1 MTNELSLMEKLAVS
15 KKIMDAH
22 NKIPTGGASPS
33 MDSYNSPSM
42 SSYNSPSVDNYAPV
56 KGTYNIPQEFLQESQ
71 SNEPYLSSL
80 PKMTTAP
87 QPMTTD
93 RVMSSKLP
101 DAIKR
106 LMIEHPIEI
115 PNSMGGGGSVLSD
128 ELVEKATRLM
138 NTDARGNQT
147 SQPKQRV
154 QEQSQP
160 QSPNFNMKELKSM
173 LREVVEEVLQ
183 ENGILSESEQ
193 KSNEVFS
200 FKVGKHIFEGKVT
213 KIKKIS

>member
-1 MTNELSLMEKLAVS
+1 MNSEADLIQKLMIS
-15 KKIMDAH
+15 KQIMDKH
-22 NKIPTGGASPS
+22 NQTPRGGMPS
-33 MDSYNSPSM
+33 MESYSSPQVE
-42 SSYNSPSVDNYAPV
+42 SYEPANA
-56 KGTYNIPQEFLQESQ
+56 KYNIPQELLQESDQ
-71 SNEPYLSSL
+71 PYLSSI
-80 PKMTTAP
+80 PKTPTMP
-87 QPMTTD
+87 QPITKD

-101 DAIKR
+101 DEIKR
-106 LMIEHPIEI
+106 LMIEHPIEQ
-115 PNSMGGGGSVLSD
+115 PSSMGGGTTLSND
-128 ELVEKATRLM
+128 LVEKAARLM
-138 NTDARGNQT
+138 NIDARGNQT
-147 SQPKQRV
+147 VQPKQRV

-160 QSPNFNMKELKSM
+160 QSSNFNMKELKSM

>member
-22 NKIPTGGASPS
+22 NRIPTGGGSQS
-33 MDSYNSPSM
+33 VNSYNTPQ
-42 SSYNSPSVDNYAPV
+42 VENYEPV
-56 KGTYNIPQEFLQESQ
+56 RGTYNIPQEFLQESQ
-71 SNEPYLSSL
+71 QIDQPYLSSI
-80 PKMTTAP
+80 PKAPSMP
-87 QPMTTD
+87 QPLTSD
-93 RVMSSKLP
+93 RVMASKLP

-106 LMIEHPIEI
+106 LMIEHPIEV

-138 NTDARGNQT
+138 NTDARGNQVN
-147 SQPKQRV
+147 QPKQRI
-154 QEQSQP
+154 QEQAP
-160 QSPNFNMKELKSM
+160 TQSPNFNMKQLKSM

>member
-1 MTNELSLMEKLAVS
+1 MTNELDLMERLAVS

-22 NKIPTGGASPS
+22 NRIPTGGASPS
-33 MDSYNSPSM
+33 MNSYNTPQ
-42 SSYNSPSVDNYAPV
+42 VENYEPV
-56 KGTYNIPQEFLQESQ
+56 RGTYNIPQEFLQESQ
-71 SNEPYLSSL
+71 QIDQPYLSSI
-80 PKMTTAP
+80 PKAPTMP
-87 QPMTTD
+87 QPLTSD
-93 RVMSSKLP
+93 RVMASKLP
-101 DAIKR
+101 DVIKR
-106 LMIEHPIEI
+106 LMIEHPIEV
-115 PNSMGGGGSVLSD
+115 PNSMGGGSVLSD
-128 ELVEKATRLM
+128 ELVEKASRLM
-138 NTDARGNQT
+138 NLKGEQ
-147 SQPKQRV
+147 QPKQSV
-154 QEQSQP
+154 NEQTKRPQQT

>member
-1 MTNELSLMEKLAVS
+1 MNSEADLIQKLMIS
-15 KKIMDAH
+15 KQIMDKH
-22 NKIPTGGASPS
+22 NQTPRGSMPS
-33 MDSYNSPSM
+33 MDSYSSPEIE
-42 SSYNSPSVDNYAPV
+42 SYEPV
-56 KGTYNIPQEFLQESQ
+56 GAKYNIPQEFLQESQ

-80 PKMTTAP
+80 PKTPTMP
-87 QPMTTD
+87 QAITKD
-93 RVMSSKLP
+93 RVMSSNLP
-101 DAIKR
+101 DEIKR
-106 LMIEHPIEI
+106 LMIEHPIEQ
-115 PNSMGGGGSVLSD
+115 PTSMGGGATLSND
-128 ELVEKATRLM
+128 LVEKAARLM
-138 NTDARGNQT
+138 KTDARGNQVGQ
-147 SQPKQRV
+147 SKQRV
-154 QEQSQP
+154 QEQSQT

>member
-22 NKIPTGGASPS
+22 NNTPRGGASQS
-33 MDSYNSPSM
+33 MGSYSTPM
-42 SSYNSPSVDNYAPV
+42 VENYEPV
-56 KGTYNIPQEFLQESQ
+56 KGTYNIPQELLQESEINQ
-71 SNEPYLSSL
+71 PYLSSI
-80 PKMTTAP
+80 PKASTTP

-93 RVMSSKLP
+93 RVMASKLP

-106 LMIEHPIEI
+106 LMIEHPIEV
-115 PNSMGGGGSVLSD
+115 PNSMGGGSVLSD
-128 ELVEKATRLM
+128 ELVEKASRLM
-138 NTDARGNQT
+138 NTDARGNQIN
-147 SQPKQRV
+147 QPKQIVR
-154 QEQSQP
+154 EQSQP
-160 QSPNFNMKELKSM
+160 QQPQINNKQLREMLK
-173 LREVVEEVLQ
+173 EVVEEVLQ
-183 ENGILSESEQ
+183 ENGILAESTQ

>member
-22 NKIPTGGASPS
+22 NNTPRGNVSEN
-33 MDSYNSPSM
+33 MNSYN
-42 SSYNSPSVDNYAPV
+42 NSPSVENYEPV
-56 KGTYNIPQEFLQESQ
+56 KGKYNIPQEFLQESQ
-71 SNEPYLSSL
+71 SSEPYLSSI
-80 PKMTTAP
+80 PKTPTMP
-87 QPMTTD
+87 QPLTSD

-128 ELVEKATRLM
+128 ELVEKASRLM
-138 NTDARGNQT
+138 NLK
-147 SQPKQRV
+147 SEPQPKQQV
-154 QEQSQP
+154 QERAQTQS
-160 QSPNFNMKELKSM
+160 SNFNMKELKSM

>member
-1 MTNELSLMEKLAVS
+1 
-15 KKIMDAH
+15 
-22 NKIPTGGASPS
+22 
-33 MDSYNSPSM
+33 MDSYRSPEVE
-42 SSYNSPSVDNYAPV
+42 SYEPIGAKYD
-56 KGTYNIPQEFLQESQ
+56 IPQEFLQESQ

-80 PKMTTAP
+80 PKTPTMP
-87 QPMTTD
+87 QAITKD
-93 RVMSSKLP
+93 RVMSSNLP
-101 DAIKR
+101 DEIKR
-106 LMIEHPIEI
+106 LMIEHPIEV
-115 PNSMGGGGSVLSD
+115 PNSMGGGATLSN
-128 ELVEKATRLM
+128 ELVEKAARLM
-138 NTDARGNQT
+138 NTDAKGNQI
-147 SQPKQRV
+147 SQPKQRI
-154 QEQSQP
+154 QEQS

>member
-22 NKIPTGGASPS
+22 NNTPRGGVSEN
-33 MDSYNSPSM
+33 MNSYN
-42 SSYNSPSVDNYAPV
+42 NSPSVESYEPV
-56 KGTYNIPQEFLQESQ
+56 KGKYNIPQEFLQENS
-71 SNEPYLSSL
+71 SINEPYLSSI
-80 PKMTTAP
+80 PKTPTMP
-87 QPMTTD
+87 QPLTSD

-106 LMIEHPIEI
+106 LMIEHPIEV
-115 PNSMGGGGSVLSD
+115 PNSMGGGSVLSD
-128 ELVEKATRLM
+128 ELVEKASKLM
-138 NTDARGNQT
+138 NLKGNQQ
-147 SQPKQRV
+147 QPKQEV
-154 QEQSQP
+154 SQKP
-160 QSPNFNMKELKSM
+160 SNFNMKELKSM

-183 ENGILSESEQ
+183 ENGILTESEQ
-193 KSNEVFS
+193 KSNELFS

>member
-1 MTNELSLMEKLAVS
+1 MNSEADLIQKLMIS
-15 KKIMDAH
+15 KQIMDKH
-22 NKIPTGGASPS
+22 NQTPRGGMPS
-33 MDSYNSPSM
+33 MESYSSPQVESFE
-42 SSYNSPSVDNYAPV
+42 PAGA
-56 KGTYNIPQEFLQESQ
+56 KYNIPQEFLQESQ
-71 SNEPYLSSL
+71 QSEQPYLSSI
-80 PKMTTAP
+80 PKTPTMP
-87 QPMTTD
+87 QAITKD

-101 DAIKR
+101 DEIKR
-106 LMIEHPIEI
+106 LMIEHPIEQ
-115 PNSMGGGGSVLSD
+115 PTSMGGGATLSND
-128 ELVEKATRLM
+128 LVEKAARLM
-138 NTDARGNQT
+138 GTDARGNQT
-147 SQPKQRV
+147 VQPKQRV

-160 QSPNFNMKELKSM
+160 QQSNFNMKELKSM

>member
-22 NKIPTGGASPS
+22 NKIPTGGASS
-33 MDSYNSPSM
+33 SM
-42 SSYNSPSVDNYAPV
+42 SSYNTPSVENYEPV
-56 KGTYNIPQEFLQESQ
+56 RGTYNIPQEFLQESQ
-71 SNEPYLSSL
+71 QIDQPYLSSI
-80 PKMTTAP
+80 PKTPSAP
-87 QPMTTD
+87 QPLTSD
-93 RVMSSKLP
+93 RVMASKLP
-101 DAIKR
+101 DAIKK
-106 LMIEHPIEI
+106 LMIEHPIEV

-138 NTDARGNQT
+138 NTDARGNQVN
-147 SQPKQRV
+147 QPKQVVR
-154 QEQSQP
+154 EQSQP
-160 QSPNFNMKELKSM
+160 QQPQINNRQLREMLK
-173 LREVVEEVLQ
+173 EVVEEVLQ

>member
-22 NKIPTGGASPS
+22 NKIPTGGAST
-33 MDSYNSPSM
+33 SM
-42 SSYNSPSVDNYAPV
+42 SSYNTPSVENYEPV
-56 KGTYNIPQEFLQESQ
+56 RGTYNIPQEFLQESQ
-71 SNEPYLSSL
+71 QIDQPYLSSI
-80 PKMTTAP
+80 PKTPTAP
-87 QPMTTD
+87 QPLTSD
-93 RVMSSKLP
+93 RVMASKLP
-101 DAIKR
+101 DAIKK
-106 LMIEHPIEI
+106 LMIEHPIEV

-138 NTDARGNQT
+138 NTDARGNQVN
-147 SQPKQRV
+147 QPKQVVR
-154 QEQSQP
+154 EQSQP
-160 QSPNFNMKELKSM
+160 QQPQINNRQLREMLK
-173 LREVVEEVLQ
+173 EVVEEVLQ
-183 ENGILSESEQ
+183 ENGILAESTQ

>member
-1 MTNELSLMEKLAVS
+1 MNNEADLIQKLMIS
-15 KKIMDAH
+15 KQIMDKH
-22 NKIPTGGASPS
+22 NNTPRGGMPS
-33 MDSYNSPSM
+33 MDSYSSPQVE
-42 SSYNSPSVDNYAPV
+42 SYEPAGA
-56 KGTYNIPQEFLQESQ
+56 KYNIPQEFLQESQ
-71 SNEPYLSSL
+71 VTEPYLSSI
-80 PKMTTAP
+80 PKTPTMP
-87 QPMTTD
+87 QPITKD

-101 DAIKR
+101 DEIKR
-106 LMIEHPIEI
+106 LMIEHPIEQ
-115 PNSMGGGGSVLSD
+115 PTSMTGSPTLSN
-128 ELVEKATRLM
+128 ELVEKAARLM
-138 NTDARGNQT
+138 GTDARGNQIV
-147 SQPKQRV
+147 QPKQKL

-160 QSPNFNMKELKSM
+160 TNGFNMKELKSM